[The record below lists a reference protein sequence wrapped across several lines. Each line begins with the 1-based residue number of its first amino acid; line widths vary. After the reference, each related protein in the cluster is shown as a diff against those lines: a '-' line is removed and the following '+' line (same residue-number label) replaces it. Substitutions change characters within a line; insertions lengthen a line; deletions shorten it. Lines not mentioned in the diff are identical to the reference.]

1 MSSDAPVT
9 MEVCD
14 KCGKPIA
21 EPEFSQCD
29 ICGGYYHHDCFRI
42 HDHHS
47 VQVGMP
53 PLHEW
58 RGSAKP

>member
-9 MEVCD
+9 MDLCD
-14 KCGKPIA
+14 KCGKPIL
-21 EPEFSQCD
+21 PSDFSQCS
-29 ICGGYYHHDCFRI
+29 ICGGYYHRACFRV

-47 VQVGMP
+47 VQVRMP

-58 RGSAKP
+58 RGAKTP